1 MTSGKKIFR
10 HYLLLLAIALLVI
23 ILDQWSKGLIRLN
36 LALGEEI
43 YPILFL
49 APFFRFTYWQNT
61 GAAFGMFQNA
71 NILLLILAVI
81 IAIAVIWYYHRAVD
95 EPLLYR
101 VSLGLILGGALGNMI
116 DRVQLGFVTDFIAV
130 GRFPVFNVADS
141 SVTVGVVLML
151 LGLLLQEHKEKKA
164 RQNAAIL
171 NQDGTD
177 EN

>member
-1 MTSGKKIFR
+1 MTSGKRIFR
-10 HYLLLLAIALLVI
+10 HYLLLFAISLLVI
-23 ILDQWSKGLIRLN
+23 VLDQWSKGLIRRN

-43 YPILFL
+43 YPIPFL
-49 APFFRFTYWQNT
+49 APFFRFTYLQNT

-81 IAIAVIWYYHRAVD
+81 IAAAVIWYYHRAVD

-116 DRVQLGFVTDFIAV
+116 DRVQLGFVTDFVAV

-141 SVTVGVVLML
+141 SVTVGVALIF
-151 LGLLLQEHKEKKA
+151 LGLILQEHKEKET
-164 RQNAAIL
+164 RQKDPML
-171 NQDGTD
+171 NPDGAD

>member
-1 MTSGKKIFR
+1 MISGKRIFR
-10 HYLLLLAIALLVI
+10 HYLLLIAIALLVI
-23 ILDQWSKGLIRLN
+23 VLDQWSKGLIRQN
-36 LALGEEI
+36 LTLGQET
-43 YPILFL
+43 YPIPFL

-71 NILLLILAVI
+71 NIPLLILAVI
-81 IAIAVIWYYHRAVD
+81 IAGAVIWYYHRAVN

-101 VSLGLILGGALGNMI
+101 LSLGLILGGALGNMI

-141 SVTVGVVLML
+141 SVTVGVALML
-151 LGLLLQEHKEKKA
+151 LGLLLQEHKQKEA
-164 RQNAAIL
+164 HQGDIMHNSGGA
-171 NQDGTD
+171 D

>member
-23 ILDQWSKGLIRLN
+23 ILDQWSKGLIRRN
-36 LALGEEI
+36 LVLGEEI
-43 YPILFL
+43 YPIPFL

-71 NILLLILAVI
+71 NILLLTLAVI
-81 IAIAVIWYYHRAVD
+81 IAAAVIWYYHRAVD